1 MVTFRVSADVGEDRQ
16 VVLVLPEG
24 VPTGA
29 VELVVIVAS
38 PTAEDGKVPRTS
50 LVEWAEA
57 HAEHWG
63 DELDSSDVERF
74 TGRRFP

>member
-1 MVTFRVSADVGEDRQ
+1 MVTFRISADVGEDRR
-16 VVLVLPEG
+16 VILVLPEE

-29 VELVVIVAS
+29 VELVVTVAS
-38 PTAEDGKVPRTS
+38 PSTEDGKVPRTS
-50 LVEWAEA
+50 LAEWAES

-74 TGRRFP
+74 TGRGFS